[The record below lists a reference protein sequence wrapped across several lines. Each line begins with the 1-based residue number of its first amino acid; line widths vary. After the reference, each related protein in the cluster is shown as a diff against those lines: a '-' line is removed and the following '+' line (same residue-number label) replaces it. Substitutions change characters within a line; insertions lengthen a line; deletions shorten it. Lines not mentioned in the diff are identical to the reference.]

1 MKKMDGEFSMTG
13 EKDISEQTT
22 ENLEEKGLAAQV
34 RELTAKV
41 KDLEHLCDVLRQRV
55 SFTTG
60 SLPGNSEEK
69 LSAAGARK
77 CTYCEQGTYQVRFN
91 GQTSS
96 LMTAHRAMLSLGI
109 EHEDQGQFKDWV
121 VMNCDHCG
129 NFQYFKLENEEL
141 LRRWQ

>member
-1 MKKMDGEFSMTG
+1 MPS
-13 EKDISEQTT
+13 EKDITEQTT

-34 RELTAKV
+34 VELAAKV
-41 KDLEHLCDVLRQRV
+41 TDLENLCGVLRQRV

-69 LSAAGARK
+69 LIAAGVRK
-77 CTYCEQGTYQVRFN
+77 CIYCNQGAYQVRFN

-96 LMTAHRAMLSLGI
+96 LMTANRAMLSLGI
-109 EHEDQGQFKDWV
+109 EHANQGEFKDWV

-129 NFQYFKLENEEL
+129 NLQYFKLENEEL